1 MVYLISDDIFILIN
15 YMSFVQW
22 WSVGMSILA
31 LIYLRIT
38 RPEMPRPISVSI
50 LILEVFKE
58 LRTAMSMSVYCRV
71 LAVKFF
77 LKEKRMKSTVKY
89 TFID

>member
-58 LRTAMSMSVYCRV
+58 LRTVYCRV

>member
-1 MVYLISDDIFILIN
+1 MYLISDDIFILIN

-38 RPEMPRPISVSI
+38 RPEMPRPITVSL
-50 LILEVFKE
+50 LILEAFKE
-58 LRTAMSMSVYCRV
+58 FRTVISMSVCV
-71 LAVKFF
+71 P
-77 LKEKRMKSTVKY
+77 
-89 TFID
+89 

>member
-1 MVYLISDDIFILIN
+1 MYLISDDIFILIN

-38 RPEMPRPISVSI
+38 RPEMPRPITVSL

-58 LRTAMSMSVYCRV
+58 FRTVISIV
-71 LAVKFF
+71 LTFKGFF
-77 LKEKRMKSTVKY
+77 FKEKSMKPTVK
-89 TFID
+89 

>member
-1 MVYLISDDIFILIN
+1 MYLISDDIFILIN

-38 RPEMPRPISVSI
+38 RPEMPRPITVSL
-50 LILEVFKE
+50 LILEVFLKN
-58 LRTAMSMSVYCRV
+58 LGLSYLCPFACRRV
-71 LAVKFF
+71 LTFKGFF
-77 LKEKRMKSTVKY
+77 
-89 TFID
+89 F

>member
-38 RPEMPRPISVSI
+38 RPEMPRPISVSL

-58 LRTAMSMSVYCRV
+58 LRIVYCRV

>member
-1 MVYLISDDIFILIN
+1 MYLISDDIFILIN

-38 RPEMPRPISVSI
+38 RPEMLRPITVSL

-58 LRTAMSMSVYCRV
+58 FRTVISMSVCV
-71 LAVKFF
+71 L
-77 LKEKRMKSTVKY
+77 
-89 TFID
+89 